1 MKLTVDEFPLLL
13 CEPGVDGIPAE
24 HTLPL
29 SEEAYEVKQQGDFWK
44 VLIRATGELIYAG
57 PGPVRIRRSAAPF

>member
-1 MKLTVDEFPLLL
+1 MKLNTDEFSLLL
-13 CEPGVDGIPAE
+13 CEPGVEGIPAE

-29 SEEAYEVKQQGDFWK
+29 NENEYEVKQQGAFWK

-57 PGPVRIRRSAAPF
+57 PGPVRIRRSTAPF

>member
-1 MKLTVDEFPLLL
+1 MTLNADEFPLLL

-24 HTLPL
+24 HTLQL
-29 SEEAYEVKQQGDFWK
+29 REEAYEVKQQGDFWK

-57 PGPVRIRRSAAPF
+57 PGPVRIRRSTAPF